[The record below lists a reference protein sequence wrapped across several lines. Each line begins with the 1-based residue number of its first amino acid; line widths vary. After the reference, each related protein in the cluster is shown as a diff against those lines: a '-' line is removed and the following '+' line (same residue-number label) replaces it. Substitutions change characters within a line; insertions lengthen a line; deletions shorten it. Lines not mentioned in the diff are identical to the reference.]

1 MYQNCTVRLQVQKK
15 EVRDI
20 LYGNG
25 VQQGDNMVPILFIYI
40 MMAASDT
47 LRHQIGEEKP
57 KFQYFPNN
65 KNRGQFIRQTT
76 NSKGEILCMDNLL
89 YINDGGFLTELRE
102 EAKATAQKIYTHFAH
117 FGLQM
122 HVGSS

>member
-57 KFQYFPNN
+57 KFQYFPN
-65 KNRGQFIRQTT
+65 
-76 NSKGEILCMDNLL
+76 SKKQRMIHPPTHQLEGRNLL
-89 YINDGGFLTELRE
+89 HG
-102 EAKATAQKIYTHFAH
+102 
-117 FGLQM
+117 
-122 HVGSS
+122 